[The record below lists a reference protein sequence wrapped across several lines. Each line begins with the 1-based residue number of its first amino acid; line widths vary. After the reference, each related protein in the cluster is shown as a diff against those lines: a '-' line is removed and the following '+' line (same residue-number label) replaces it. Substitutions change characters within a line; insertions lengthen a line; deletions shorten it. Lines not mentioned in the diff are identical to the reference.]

1 MNDQELRAAVL
12 SVVRTIAPELDA
24 ERIEADKP
32 LRNQIDLDSMDW
44 LNVILALREKFRVDI
59 PESDYGKVQTLN
71 AIVAYLGARPAP
83 HSPG

>member
-12 SVVRTIAPELDA
+12 SVESRIAPGVDA

-44 LNVILALREKFRVDI
+44 LNVIVALREKFGVDI
-59 PESDYGKVQTLN
+59 PESDYGEVQSLN